1 MGFLDLIFP
10 KRCVVCGRFGEYLC
24 DKDKKNIQPAKAFC
38 PVCLRAAIG
47 GATHPKCKGK
57 LSLDGLIC
65 MVDYKS
71 PVKEII
77 AELKYRFVTDLARML
92 EQEIRKS
99 RFLDKYDFA
108 GFTVVPIPLSSG
120 RKNWRGFNQTEILAK
135 VVARRL
141 RLIVTPEILRKIRET
156 KPQAKLRREDR
167 LKQVKGTFGLVLE
180 TVKGKKYIIFDDV
193 WTTGATL
200 KEVAAV
206 LKRKG
211 ASAVWGMTLAS
222 SH

>member
-24 DKDKKNIQPAKAFC
+24 EEDKKKIQPAKAFC

-65 MVDYKS
+65 LVDYKS

-77 AELKYRFVTDLARML
+77 AELKYRFVTDLARIL
-92 EQEIRKS
+92 EQEIKKP

-120 RKNWRGFNQTEILAK
+120 RKNWRGFNQAEILAR
-135 VVARRL
+135 VVARRWKL
-141 RLIVTPEILRKIRET
+141 PFDPEVLQKIRET
-156 KPQAKLRREDR
+156 KPQAKLRRDER
-167 LKQVKGTFGLVLE
+167 LKQVKRTFGLVSE

-200 KEVAAV
+200 KAAATA

-211 ASAVWGMTLAS
+211 AATVWGMTLAS

>member
-24 DKDKKNIQPAKAFC
+24 EEDKKKIQPAKAFC
-38 PVCLRAAIG
+38 PVCLRAAIS

-65 MVDYKS
+65 LVDYKS

-77 AELKYRFVTDLARML
+77 AELKYRFVTDLARIL
-92 EQEIRKS
+92 EQEIRKPH
-99 RFLDKYDFA
+99 FLDKYDFA
-108 GFTVVPIPLSSG
+108 GFTMVPIPLSSG
-120 RKNWRGFNQTEILAK
+120 KKNWRGFNQAEILAR
-135 VVARRL
+135 VVARRWKL
-141 RLIVTPEILRKIRET
+141 PFDPEVLQKIRET
-156 KPQAKLRREDR
+156 KPQAKLRRDER
-167 LKQVKGTFGLVLE
+167 LKQVKRTFGLVSE

-200 KEVAAV
+200 KAAATA

-211 ASAVWGMTLAS
+211 AATVWGMTLAS

>member
-24 DKDKKNIQPAKAFC
+24 DKDKQKIQPAKVFC

-47 GATHPKCKGK
+47 GTTHPRCRGK

-65 MVDYKS
+65 MVDYRS

-77 AELKYRFVTDLARML
+77 AELKYRFVTDLARIL
-92 EQEIRKS
+92 EQEIRKPH
-99 RFLDKYDFA
+99 FLDKYDFA
-108 GFTVVPIPLSSG
+108 GFTMVPIPLSSG
-120 RKNWRGFNQTEILAK
+120 RKNWRGFNQAELLAR
-135 VVARRL
+135 VVARRWKL
-141 RLIVTPEILRKIRET
+141 PFDPEVPQKIRET
-156 KPQAKLRREDR
+156 KPHAKVRRDER
-167 LKQVKGTFGLVLE
+167 LKQVKRTFGLVSE

-200 KEVAAV
+200 KAAATA

-211 ASAVWGMTLAS
+211 AATVWGMTLAS

>member
-1 MGFLDLIFP
+1 MGLLDLIFP
-10 KRCVVCGRFGEYLC
+10 KRCVACGRFGEYLC
-24 DKDKKNIQPAKAFC
+24 DKDKQKIQPAKAFC

-65 MVDYKS
+65 MFDYKS
-71 PVKEII
+71 PVKETV
-77 AELKYRFVTDLARML
+77 AELKYRFVTDLARIL

-108 GFTVVPIPLSSG
+108 GFTVIPVPLSRS

-141 RLIVTPEILRKIRET
+141 KLTVAPEVLRKIRET
-156 KPQAKLRREDR
+156 KPQAKLRRKDR
-167 LKQVKGTFGLVLE
+167 LKQVKGTFGLVSE